1 MKKTFTIIIVCVAAA
16 VFLLSACATNNAAPT
31 VSTALVPSVSLS
43 GTPYITAG
51 PSSTVTIKVTPLP
64 NGTESIVPTPPNDQ
78 PGVTAAPVPAAS

>member
-1 MKKTFTIIIVCVAAA
+1 MRKTFTIIVAFVAAA
-16 VFLLSACATNNAAPT
+16 VFLLSACSSNNAAPT

-64 NGTESIVPTPPNDQ
+64 MDTESTVPTPPNDQ
-78 PGVTAAPVPAAS
+78 PNASATVLPAAS